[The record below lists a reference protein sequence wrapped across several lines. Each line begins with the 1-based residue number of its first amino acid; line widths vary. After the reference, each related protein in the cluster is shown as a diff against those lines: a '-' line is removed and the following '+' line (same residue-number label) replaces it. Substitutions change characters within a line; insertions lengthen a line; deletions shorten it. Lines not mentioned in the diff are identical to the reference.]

1 MTQEKI
7 NLLLQNM
14 EPTRNKINNTIDFYE
29 IPQTQRDVFELMY
42 LESIAHLS
50 LDEILIA
57 YTNEQISWASV
68 RAALESIEDYETCA
82 KVSKIQLEETREFIN
97 ILETQ
102 FQIRKAQGKILA
114 KQINDK
120 INEQI

>member
-1 MTQEKI
+1 
-7 NLLLQNM
+7 M
-14 EPTRNKINNTIDFYE
+14 EPTRKKINNTLDFYE

-50 LDEILIA
+50 LDEIMVA
-57 YTNEQISWASV
+57 YTNEQISWAYV

-82 KVSKIQLEETREFIN
+82 NVVKIQSEETREFVN
-97 ILETQ
+97 ILNVRFT
-102 FQIRKAQGKILA
+102 IKPKQGKTLA

-120 INEQI
+120 INEQL

>member
-1 MTQEKI
+1 MTKETIK
-7 NLLLQNM
+7 LLLDNM

-50 LDEILIA
+50 LDEILMA

-82 KVSKIQLEETREFIN
+82 KVAKIQSEETREFIN
-97 ILETQ
+97 ILDTQ
-102 FQIRKAQGKILA
+102 FQIRKPQGKILA

>member
-7 NLLLQNM
+7 NLLLKNM
-14 EPTRNKINNTIDFYE
+14 EPTRKKINNTIDFYE
-29 IPQTQRDVFELMY
+29 IPQNQRDIFELMY

-50 LDEILIA
+50 LDEIMVA

-68 RAALESIEDYETCA
+68 RHALESIEDYETCA
-82 KVSKIQLEETREFIN
+82 KIVKIQSEETREFVN
-97 ILETQ
+97 ILDVQ
-102 FQIRKAQGKILA
+102 FQIKKTQGKQLA

-120 INEQI
+120 INEQL